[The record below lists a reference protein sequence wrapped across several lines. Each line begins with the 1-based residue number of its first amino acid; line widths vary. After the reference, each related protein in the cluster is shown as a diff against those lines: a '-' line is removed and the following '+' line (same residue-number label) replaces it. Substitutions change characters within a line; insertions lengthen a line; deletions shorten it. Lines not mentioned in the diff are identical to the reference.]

1 MNIISQ
7 SFILIILLPLIGSF
21 VAGFGSFFI
30 GTRGSVI
37 ITVSLMLIS
46 NILSYV
52 AYYYIVFKAHIC
64 YINLFT

>member
-21 VAGFGSFFI
+21 IAGFGSFFI
-30 GTRGSVI
+30 GTRGAVI
-37 ITVSLMLIS
+37 VTVSMMVLS
-46 NILSYV
+46 NLLSYI
-52 AYYYIVFKAHIC
+52 AYYYIVLKAHIC